1 MRIKVK
7 RLAINNH
14 QEILMSK
21 LTYDNTKS
29 WTFADTVT
37 GELKAAYLPNCDID
51 DVKLWAELAKV
62 PFTRV
67 HYISKYGKAN
77 RTPRLTWAYGHVDIN
92 DPKEVESHYRG
103 LDFMS
108 EFIPPWLEEL
118 SQYVRQIA
126 IANWNFD
133 PQYNSCIIGRYDE
146 AEDNIAFH
154 EDTESFLAHHFCAN
168 VTLGYA
174 RDFQFKTVNPD
185 ESKQTHE
192 ICLAHKSVFF
202 FKGLEHALPKRA
214 AVKPGE
220 VRYSIS
226 FRNMK
231 NSIGIG
237 NSFYYCRGINGA
249 VDNPRKVE
257 YQEKLKQLQEDK

>member
-1 MRIKVK
+1 
-7 RLAINNH
+7 
-14 QEILMSK
+14 MSK

-29 WTFADTVT
+29 WTFKDVVS
-37 GELKAAYLPNCDID
+37 GELKAAYLPDCQID
-51 DVKLWAELAKV
+51 DAALWQQLSRV

-67 HYISKYGKAN
+67 YYISKYKKPN
-77 RTPRLTWAYGHVDIN
+77 RTPRLTWAYGNHNPPAGEI
-92 DPKEVESHYRG
+92 EVEYRG
-103 LDFMS
+103 LNFMS
-108 EFIPPWLEEL
+108 EIMPSWLEAL

-126 IANWNFD
+126 IVNWNFD
-133 PQYNSCIIGRYDE
+133 PQYNSCIIGKYDHG
-146 AEDNIAFH
+146 DDSIALH
-154 EDTESFLAHHFCAN
+154 RDDEVFLAHHFCAN

-174 RDFQFKTVNPD
+174 RDFQFKTVNRD
-185 ESKQTHE
+185 GSKQTHE

-226 FRNMK
+226 FRNMQ

-237 NSFYYCRGINGA
+237 NSFYYCRGVDGA
-249 VDNPRKVE
+249 IDDQNKLEYVE
-257 YQEKLKQLQEDK
+257 TLKQLQAEKAQGQ

>member
-1 MRIKVK
+1 
-7 RLAINNH
+7 
-14 QEILMSK
+14 MSK
-21 LTYDNTKS
+21 KIYDNTKS
-29 WTFADTVT
+29 WVFKDLVS
-37 GELKAAYLPNCDID
+37 GELKAAYMPDCQLD
-51 DVKLWAELAKV
+51 DASLWQQLSQV

-67 HYISKYGKAN
+67 YYISKYRKPN
-77 RTPRLTWAYGHVDIN
+77 RTPRLTWAYGNPNPPAGEI
-92 DPKEVESHYRG
+92 EVHYRG
-103 LDFMS
+103 LDFAS
-108 EFIPPWLEEL
+108 EIMPPWLEAL

-126 IANWNFD
+126 IINWNFD
-133 PQYNSCIIGRYDE
+133 PEYNSCIIGRYDD
-146 AEDNIAFH
+146 AADNIAFH
-154 EDTESFLAHHFCAN
+154 EDTETFLAHHFCAN

-220 VRYSIS
+220 IRYSIS

-237 NSFYYCRGINGA
+237 NSFYYCRGVNGA
-249 VDNPRKVE
+249 TANQNKQE
-257 YQEKLKQLQEDK
+257 YVATLQQMQIDKAQGQ